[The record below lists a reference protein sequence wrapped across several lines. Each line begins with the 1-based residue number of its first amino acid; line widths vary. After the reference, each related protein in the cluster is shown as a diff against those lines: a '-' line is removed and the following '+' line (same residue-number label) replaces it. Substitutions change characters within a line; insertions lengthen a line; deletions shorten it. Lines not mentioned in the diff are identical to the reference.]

1 MKLERFSYEFAMEEY
16 RRLAEYL
23 KKDGYTT
30 EPSGSL
36 RRGRSDVGD
45 IDFLVLG
52 ERREILEVVGSYP
65 EVERR
70 ISKYEFQLKSGIC
83 IHAIPEVKEKYNFT
97 LWQST
102 GPKKHV
108 KWIKEIYRE
117 REREL
122 RRENIEEREVYTEIG
137 LEYIE
142 PENRYRYQGDIDD
155 QEAKNKKDNRDNE

>member
-1 MKLERFSYEFAMEEY
+1 MNLERFSYEFAMEEY
-16 RRLAEYL
+16 EKLAEYL
-23 KKDGYTT
+23 KEIEYSA

-45 IDFLVLG
+45 IDFLVSG
-52 ERREILEVVGSYP
+52 KKREVLEVVGEYP
-65 EVERR
+65 EIVRR
-70 ISKYEFQLKSGIC
+70 INKYEFQLKSGIC
-83 IHAIPEVKEKYNFT
+83 IHVIPEVKEKYNFT

-108 KWIKEIYRE
+108 GWIKAIYRD
-117 REREL
+117 RGIEL
-122 RRENIEEREVYTEIG
+122 RRENIEEREIYEDID

-155 QEAKNKKDNRDNE
+155 QERKS

>member
-1 MKLERFSYEFAMEEY
+1 MEERFSYEFAVGEYRGLEEY
-16 RRLAEYL
+16 LSER
-23 KKDGYTT
+23 GYSC

-36 RRGRSDVGD
+36 RRRREDVGD

-52 ERREILEVVGSYP
+52 EKREVLEVVGSYP
-65 EVERR
+65 EIERR
-70 ISKYEFQLKSGIC
+70 INKYEFQLKSGIC
-83 IHAIPEVKEKYNFT
+83 IHAIPEIERRYNFT

-117 REREL
+117 REMEL
-122 RRENIEEREVYTEIG
+122 RRKDIEEREIYTEIG

-142 PENRYRYQGDIDD
+142 PGERHRYQG
-155 QEAKNKKDNRDNE
+155 E